1 MALTKVANSSLQ
13 IMILTC
19 HEARY
24 ETLGAQIIR
33 LADCRNGSPEPVHLK
48 PA

>member
-1 MALTKVANSSLQ
+1 MELVLTKVANSSPQ

-24 ETLGAQIIR
+24 ETLEATIIH
-33 LADCRNGSPEPVHLK
+33 LADRRDG
-48 PA
+48 